1 VLVAALRLPQQTNG
15 NRAKEAVPWAVV
27 LVSTINRA
35 TVVVAAAAL
44 PGTATSAVS
53 RDTGRLSVRI
63 SKLAAAA
70 AAAAAVMVAAVGTVA
85 AVVVALL
92 ETATSAASLV
102 ISQISVR
109 TKAAVVAEEATVVAV
124 VVATAAAV
132 VATAVAVVATVAD
145 MAEPIKI
152 EKSGHLWPHNERYD
166 TTGKTKGNTFL
177 TR

>member
-1 VLVAALRLPQQTNG
+1 
-15 NRAKEAVPWAVV
+15 
-27 LVSTINRA
+27 
-35 TVVVAAAAL
+35 
-44 PGTATSAVS
+44 
-53 RDTGRLSVRI
+53 
-63 SKLAAAA
+63 
-70 AAAAAVMVAAVGTVA
+70 
-85 AVVVALL
+85 VVALL